1 MQIPFDEV
9 PFMLLSTREYQY
21 HQGKSKSISKKKQTN
36 KKKRT
41 KKFDRFVRFQV
52 KKIYRF
58 WKFAIIKDTKNLRD
72 VNSKV
77 LKEDLDKL
85 KLDKKTILEENFG
98 NLDYICMSPLGMI
111 EAYNHVCIIFKQ
123 PSSFNVRNFVE
134 RDIKMHSTV
143 LSIHQSDFFMLS
155 SVHGH

>member
-1 MQIPFDEV
+1 MYF
-9 PFMLLSTREYQY
+9 
-21 HQGKSKSISKKKQTN
+21 KKKKKKKKKKKQT
-36 KKKRT
+36 KKK
-41 KKFDRFVRFQV
+41 DRFKVM
-52 KKIYRF
+52 KIYRF

-98 NLDYICMSPLGMI
+98 NFDYICMSPLGII

-123 PSSFNVRNFVE
+123 PSSFNLRNFVG
-134 RDIKMHSTV
+134 RDIKMHSAV
-143 LSIHQSDFFMLS
+143 LSIHQSDFFMVS
-155 SVHGH
+155 GVHGH